1 MEPTFD
7 ASTYVYLDWA
17 ATAPLREE
25 AAQAMKPFNTP
36 GTINLAVGANAN
48 SLHSPGRAAF
58 AAMEK
63 ARHSLAQSIGAR
75 PNEIIFTSGAT
86 EADNAAIFGITSA
99 AIEARRKIGI
109 CGFTPHIIVSSIEHA
124 AVQSPVKRLQ
134 SFGFNVTYLE
144 PNVEGIITTDQLRL
158 ALTEETILVSVIM
171 GNAEIGS
178 IQPIKD
184 LAQMTHNVGA
194 LFHTDA
200 TQVLGK
206 YPIDVNDLGV
216 DAMSLS
222 AHKVGG
228 PKGTGALYLRSR
240 TPFDVFILGGGQEN
254 SLRSGTQNVCGMVG
268 FAAAVEA
275 ALREMDQE
283 TPREIALRDKLY
295 RELSSIPR
303 VTCTVAVPEGST
315 NYLPNLV
322 HVLVEGMESETILL
336 RLDAAGFG
344 VSGGSACS
352 AKSLEPSHVLMA
364 LGVSKD
370 AARGAVRLSF
380 GHLTSEADIDAF
392 IEAFKKVIY

>member
-1 MEPTFD
+1 M
-7 ASTYVYLDWA
+7 
-17 ATAPLREE
+17 
-25 AAQAMKPFNTP
+25 
-36 GTINLAVGANAN
+36 
-48 SLHSPGRAAF
+48 
-58 AAMEK
+58 
-63 ARHSLAQSIGAR
+63 
-75 PNEIIFTSGAT
+75 
-86 EADNAAIFGITSA
+86 
-99 AIEARRKIGI
+99 
-109 CGFTPHIIVSSIEHA
+109 
-124 AVQSPVKRLQ
+124 
-134 SFGFNVTYLE
+134 TYLE
-144 PNVEGIITTDQLRL
+144 PNAEGIITTDQLRL

-184 LAQMTHNVGA
+184 LAQMAHNVGA

-228 PKGTGALYLRSR
+228 PKGIGALYLRSR

-295 RELSSIPR
+295 RELSSIPG

-392 IEAFKKVIY
+392 IEAFKEVIY

>member
-1 MEPTFD
+1 MESTFD
-7 ASTYVYLDWA
+7 ANNYVYLDWA

-25 AAQAMKPFNTP
+25 AARAMEPFNTP

-58 AAMEK
+58 AAMEQ

-109 CGFTPHIIVSSIEHA
+109 CGFTPHIIVSNIEHA

-144 PNVEGIITTDQLRL
+144 PNSDGIITTDQLRL

-178 IQPIKD
+178 IQPIKE
-184 LAQMTHNVGA
+184 LTQMAHNVGA

-228 PKGTGALYLRSR
+228 PKGIGALYLRSR
-240 TPFDVFILGGGQEN
+240 TPFDVFILGGGQES

-268 FAAAVEA
+268 FAAATEA
-275 ALREMDQE
+275 ALREMDKE

-295 RELSSIPR
+295 RELGSIPG
-303 VTCTVAVPEGST
+303 VTCTVSVPAGST
-315 NYLPNLV
+315 TYLPNLV

-392 IEAFKKVIY
+392 IEAFKKVIH